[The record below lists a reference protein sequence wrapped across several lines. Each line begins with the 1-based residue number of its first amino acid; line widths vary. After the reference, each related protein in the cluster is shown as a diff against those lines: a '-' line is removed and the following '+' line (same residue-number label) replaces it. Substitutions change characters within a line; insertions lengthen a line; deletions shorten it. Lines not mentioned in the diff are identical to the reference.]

1 MTTEVHA
8 RRDAIRRLI
17 RSQVVGTQEEL
28 GKLLSREGIE
38 VTQATLSRDLG
49 ALMARRIQLPE
60 GGTAYELD
68 ESPVGRG
75 VEGLRA
81 VHALVTTVDE
91 ADAMVVLH
99 TRPGAASVV
108 AGAIDAGR
116 PAGVLGT
123 IAGDDTIFIVPA
135 KGTRPSRVANH
146 LRTIWKKGKG

>member
-1 MTTEVHA
+1 MTTEVNL
-8 RRDAIRRLI
+8 RRDTIRRLI
-17 RSQVVGTQEEL
+17 RSQVISTQEEL
-28 GKLLSREGIE
+28 GKLLEREGIE

-49 ALMARRIQLPE
+49 ALMARRVQLPE

-68 ESPVGRG
+68 DAPMGRG
-75 VEGLRA
+75 AEGLRA

-91 ADAMVVLH
+91 ADAMVVVH
-99 TRPGAASVV
+99 TRAGAASIV

-135 KGTRPSRVANH
+135 KGTRPARVAAQ
-146 LRTIWKKGKG
+146 LRTTWGKRKS

>member
-1 MTTEVHA
+1 MTTEVHS
-8 RRDAIRRLI
+8 RRDTIRRLI
-17 RSQVVGTQEEL
+17 RSQVIGTQEEL
-28 GKLLSREGIE
+28 GRLLEKEGIE

-49 ALMARRIQLPE
+49 ALMARRVQLPE

-68 ESPVGRG
+68 DAPVGG
-75 VEGLRA
+75 GAEGLKA

-91 ADAMVVLH
+91 SDAMVVLH

-108 AGAIDAGR
+108 AGAIDGGR

-135 KGTRPSRVANH
+135 KGIRPSRVANH

>member
-17 RSQVVGTQEEL
+17 RSQVIATQEEL
-28 GKLLSREGIE
+28 GKLLEKDGIE

-49 ALMARRIQLPE
+49 ALAARRVQLAE

-68 ESPVGRG
+68 DAPVGG
-75 VEGLRA
+75 GAEGLKA

-91 ADAMVVLH
+91 GDAMVVLH
-99 TRPGAASVV
+99 TRPGAASIV
-108 AGAIDAGR
+108 AAAIDAGR

-123 IAGDDTIFIVPA
+123 LAGDDTIFIVPA
-135 KGTRPSRVANH
+135 RGTRPARVANH
-146 LRTIWKKGKG
+146 LRTIWKKAKG

>member
-1 MTTEVHA
+1 MSTEVHS
-8 RRDAIRRLI
+8 RRDVIRRLI

-28 GKLLSREGIE
+28 GKLLEKEGIE

-68 ESPVGRG
+68 DAPLGRG
-75 VEGLRA
+75 VEGLRE
-81 VHALVTTVDE
+81 VHALVTAVDE
-91 ADAMVVLH
+91 SDAMVVLH
-99 TRPGAASVV
+99 TRPGAASIV

-116 PAGVLGT
+116 PSGVLGT

-135 KGTRPSRVANH
+135 KGIRPARVANQ

>member
-1 MTTEVHA
+1 MTTEVHS
-8 RRDAIRRLI
+8 RRDTIRRLI
-17 RSQVVGTQEEL
+17 RSQVISTQEEL
-28 GKLLSREGIE
+28 KKLLEKEGIE

-68 ESPVGRG
+68 DAPVGGG
-75 VEGLRA
+75 VEGLKA

-91 ADAMVVLH
+91 GDAMVVLH

-108 AGAIDAGR
+108 AAAIDAGR

-123 IAGDDTIFIVPA
+123 IAGDDTIFLVPA
-135 KGTRPSRVANH
+135 KGIKPSRVANQ